1 MLGHTLGRAIGAG
14 RAFNG
19 PRAMWQGRATQ
30 IQQTGMSLQVRKFRS
45 SAWIRGSNILSPAMI
60 KAMVEA
66 SEKLKAKG
74 LIPQDSSKALDIAS
88 MGKIS
93 GNPEGMLIIKELVD
107 TLKKEGMRFDPV
119 SLMKLM
125 GEMKKME
132 RDGVK
137 DISEL
142 YNRGKGEEGLN
153 QYVESRQTDGGV
165 KDQES
170 SKVSKVM
177 EFFKG
182 FRK

>member
-1 MLGHTLGRAIGAG
+1 MIGHTLGRALGAG

-19 PRAMWQGRATQ
+19 PRTMWQGRATQ
-30 IQQTGMSLQVRKFRS
+30 IQQTGMSLQMRQFRS
-45 SAWIRGSNILSPAMI
+45 SAWMRGSNILSPAMI
-60 KAMVEA
+60 KAMIKA

-74 LIPQDSSKALDIAS
+74 LIPQDTNVALDMAS
-88 MGKIS
+88 MGRIS

-119 SLMKLM
+119 SLLKLM
-125 GEMKKME
+125 SEMKKME
-132 RDGVK
+132 RDGIK
-137 DISEL
+137 DITEL

>member
-1 MLGHTLGRAIGAG
+1 MIGHTLGRALGAG

-19 PRAMWQGRATQ
+19 PRVLWHGRATR
-30 IQQTGMSLQVRKFRS
+30 IQQMGMSLQMRQFRS
-45 SAWIRGSNILSPAMI
+45 SAWMRGSNILSPAMI
-60 KAMVEA
+60 KAMIKA

-74 LIPQDSSKALDIAS
+74 LIPQDTNVALDMAS
-88 MGKIS
+88 MGRIS

-119 SLMKLM
+119 SLLKLM
-125 GEMKKME
+125 SEMKKME
-132 RDGVK
+132 RDGIK
-137 DISEL
+137 DITEL
-142 YNRGKGEEGLN
+142 YNRSKGEEGLN